1 MRAETDT
8 FEAPCQETSQ
18 ESDAGTFLCYT
29 LILRNNDSEVLLSL
43 HRDERYSLPA
53 IEIPR
58 SQRIPPHLV
67 PEVQRRWNV
76 DAICRFSFAD
86 ENFKLGP
93 RYVVLDASDSSN
105 PLSNEARWV
114 SVDDI
119 SWSDSESVVA
129 RNGFYATLRQANS
142 YKSAPSSP
150 PFTQPDWFRVVTDW
164 VQSGLEVNGMKLS
177 GRWDQYNMGPSFS
190 LICYE
195 TNGAPVWFK
204 AVGEPNLR
212 EYSITA
218 ELTRL
223 RSHYVP
229 QLLASH
235 HGWHGWLML
244 DVEGQHL
251 DETADI
257 EHWKTA
263 VRSLAQ
269 LQIESIHAC
278 KSLLAAG
285 CEDLRAQQLRSR
297 IEPFVSIVAQLMEIQ
312 PTTPPR
318 ILDRRDLLFVE
329 ASLQR
334 AIGELELLGIPDT
347 IGHSDLNSGNVLVNE
362 DRAVFLDW
370 IPSHIGQP
378 LITFEYLLALLGRFR
393 PDNECWKAELRNVY
407 CQTWKSI
414 SLDDQMLKALKVTPM
429 IAPFVFAV
437 SCPGWNDEVRSLSP
451 VLKKLMRTLARRIFV
466 EAQSFVNS
474 TR

>member
-1 MRAETDT
+1 MRTETDT
-8 FEAPCQETSQ
+8 FEAPRQKLWQENS
-18 ESDAGTFLCYT
+18 GTLLCYPI
-29 LILRNNDSEVLLSL
+29 ILRNNDSEVLLL
-43 HRDERYSLPA
+43 LAPDIRYSLPA

-76 DAICRFSFAD
+76 HAICRFSFAD
-86 ENFKLGP
+86 ENHKSGP

-105 PLSNEARWV
+105 PLTEEARWV
-114 SVDDI
+114 SLDDI
-119 SWSDSESVVA
+119 AWSDSESVVA
-129 RNGFYATLRQANS
+129 RNGFYATLRKVNS
-142 YKSAPSSP
+142 YKSATSP
-150 PFTQPDWFRVVTDW
+150 LPFTRPDWFRVVTDW
-164 VQSGLEVNGMKLS
+164 VQSGLDVNDMKLS

-235 HGWHGWLML
+235 PGWHGWLML

-251 DETADI
+251 NDTADI

-263 VRSLAQ
+263 ARSLAQ

-278 KSLLAAG
+278 KSLLTAG
-285 CEDLRAQQLRSR
+285 CEDLRTRQLRFR
-297 IEPFVSIVAQLMEIQ
+297 IEPFVRTIAQLMEMQ

-318 ILDRRDLLFVE
+318 ILDRKDLLFVE
-329 ASLQR
+329 ANLRR
-334 AIGELELLGIPDT
+334 AIGELELLGIPNT

-370 IPSHIGQP
+370 MQSHIGQP
-378 LITFEYLLALLGRFR
+378 LITFEYLLALQGRFR
-393 PDNECWKAELRNVY
+393 QNNECWKAELRHVY

-414 SLDDQMLKALKVTPM
+414 SLDDQMLQALKVTPM

-437 SCPGWNDEVRSLSP
+437 SCPGWNDDVRSLSP
-451 VLKKLMRTLARRIFV
+451 FLRKLMRTLARRIFV
-466 EAQSFVNS
+466 EAESFVNS